1 MYSHCIFCQS
11 ALGTNEVIGAFP
23 VGRRLAFDPDK
34 GRLWVVCRKCERWNL
49 SPLEER
55 WEAFE
60 ECERVFR
67 AARMRMSTDNIGLA
81 RLKEGLELVRIG
93 SPLRPE
99 FAAWRYGDQFGR
111 RRRRA
116 IIWTGAG
123 VAALVAVYAGLAA
136 AGVGIGAMGQLP
148 QMLFNIPVRAR
159 IRTRD
164 GRVLKLRRPQ
174 LQQTRIIPTPDG
186 DSWTLSVKHSKGRE
200 EFGGAEAQRV
210 AGIILPKLNYMAGSS
225 KVIRSAVDRI
235 EAAGHPEV
243 FLGQLPAAIRRM
255 DTPEL
260 GYPRVN
266 PKKHGLVH
274 RLPKDMKLALEM
286 ALHEEQERLA
296 LAGELV
302 ELELQWRSAEEI
314 AAIADDMFVPKEHQ
328 EFIERH
334 RPPGQPSGGTT
345 PGDA

>member
-11 ALGTNEVIGAFP
+11 ALGTNEVIGVFP

-116 IIWTGAG
+116 IMWTGVG
-123 VAALVAVYAGLAA
+123 ITALVAVYAGLAA

-174 LQQTRIIPTPDG
+174 LQQTRITPTPDG
-186 DSWTLSVKHSKGRE
+186 TSWSLSVKHSKGRE
-200 EFGGAEAQRV
+200 EFAGPEAQRV
-210 AGIILPKLNYMAGSS
+210 AGIVLPKLNYMAGSS

-243 FLGQLPAAIRRM
+243 FLAQLPQAVRVI
-255 DTPEL
+255 DGLP
-260 GYPRVN
+260 GVN

-286 ALHEEQERLA
+286 ALHEEQEQLA

-302 ELELQWRSAEEI
+302 ELELQWRAAEEI
-314 AAIADDMFVPKEHQ
+314 AAIADDMFVPKEHE

-334 RPPGQPSGGTT
+334 RPPDPSSGGAA
-345 PGDA
+345 PRDA

>member
-1 MYSHCIFCQS
+1 VYSHCIFCQS
-11 ALGTNEVIGAFP
+11 SLGTNEVIGSFP
-23 VGRRLAFDPDK
+23 VGRRLAFDPAK
-34 GRLWVVCRKCERWNL
+34 GRFWVVCKKCERWNL

-60 ECERVFR
+60 ECERVFHD
-67 AARMRMSTDNIGLA
+67 ARMRMSTDNIGLA
-81 RLKEGLELVRIG
+81 RLREGLELVRIG
-93 SPLRPE
+93 NPLRPE

-116 IIWTGAG
+116 IIWTAAAAAG
-123 VAALVAVYAGLAA
+123 VVAVYAGLAA

-148 QMLFNIPVRAR
+148 QMLFNLPVRVK
-159 IRTRD
+159 IRTKD

-174 LQQTRIIPTPDG
+174 LQQTRVVIYPG
-186 DSWTLSVKHSKGRE
+186 SEVWSLNVKHSKGRE
-200 EFGGAEAQRV
+200 VFEGEEATRV
-210 AGIILPKLNYMAGSS
+210 AGLILPKLNYMAGSS

-235 EAAGHPEV
+235 EAAGHPEA
-243 FLGQLPAAIRRM
+243 FLARLPAAVRAM
-255 DTPEL
+255 DA
-260 GYPRVN
+260 YPKAN
-266 PKKHGLVH
+266 PKKQGLVH

-302 ELELQWRSAEEI
+302 DLELQWLAAEEI
-314 AAIADDMFVPKEHQ
+314 AAIADNMFVPKEHE

-334 RPPGQPSGGTT
+334 RPPGAPADGSPPPS
-345 PGDA
+345 P

>member
-1 MYSHCIFCQS
+1 VYSHCIFCQS
-11 ALGTNEVIGAFP
+11 PLGTNEVIASFP
-23 VGRRLAFDPDK
+23 VGRRLAFDPAK

-67 AARMRMSTDNIGLA
+67 DARMRMSTDNIGLA

-116 IIWTGAG
+116 ILWTGAG
-123 VAALVAVYAGLAA
+123 VAVIAAVYAGALAA
-136 AGVGIGAMGQLP
+136 GISIGAVGQVP

-164 GRVLKLRRPQ
+164 GRILKLRNPQ
-174 LQQTRIIPTPDG
+174 LRQAKILPAADG
-186 DSWTLSVKHSKGRE
+186 NGWALSVKHSRGRE
-200 EFGGAEAQRV
+200 EFEGPEAQRV

-225 KVIRSAVDRI
+225 KVIRRAVDRI
-235 EAAGHPEV
+235 EASGHPEV
-243 FLGQLPAAIRRM
+243 FLAGLPEVVRQV
-255 DTPEL
+255 D
-260 GYPRVN
+260 GYPGT
-266 PKKHGLVH
+266 KLVR

-296 LAGELV
+296 LAGVLV
-302 ELELQWRSAEEI
+302 DLELQWQAAEEI
-314 AAIADDMFVPKEHQ
+314 AAIADDMFVPKEHE
-328 EFIERH
+328 EFIEQH
-334 RPPGQPSGGTT
+334 RRPALPDEEASKPA
-345 PGDA
+345 P